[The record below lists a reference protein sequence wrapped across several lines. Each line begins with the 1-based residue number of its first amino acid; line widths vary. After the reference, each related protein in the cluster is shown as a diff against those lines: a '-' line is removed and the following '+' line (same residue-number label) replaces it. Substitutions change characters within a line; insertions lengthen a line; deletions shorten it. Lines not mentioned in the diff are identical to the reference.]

1 MEVSGWR
8 KISCGCEGK
17 GVCGRGRYCVKVSG
31 KGGRY
36 CVDVMGRVEVGKE
49 GRYVGV
55 RGRGGSGRMTKI
67 LCGYEWEEEKDTV

>member
-1 MEVSGWR
+1 M
-8 KISCGCEGK
+8 
-17 GVCGRGRYCVKVSG
+17 
-31 KGGRY
+31 
-36 CVDVMGRVEVGKE
+36 DVMGRVEVGKE